1 MDPNP
6 VGRRDQPPPSPGGTA
21 VAVGTFGPQRRWHGD
36 MNLAFA
42 HRLRVDPEQ
51 TTAHYGRHVA
61 VFNRQGLMK
70 RDADGYYFNQTRF
83 LSGFDIRSGGKP
95 VKPVSCANVQPHA
108 IVGYYLLPSPAGR
121 KAAPPGRSRA
131 ERRGDRRQGDRNPHQ
146 HLCRRRLPPGRRGD
160 EPGARGRDR
169 QARLPFRRRFRR
181 HRRSLLRQ
189 AQAEGGGPPQLR
201 PVGARRGRARL
212 RLPA

>member
-1 MDPNP
+1 
-6 VGRRDQPPPSPGGTA
+6 
-21 VAVGTFGPQRRWHGD
+21 

-42 HRLRVDPEQ
+42 HRLKVDPEQ

-121 KAAPPGRSRA
+121 KAAPRAIPSRAAGRSSP
-131 ERRGDRRQGDRNPHQ
+131 RGSKSTSTPLSAAATTRTSR
-146 HLCRRRLPPGRRGD
+146 
-160 EPGARGRDR
+160 
-169 QARLPFRRRFRR
+169 
-181 HRRSLLRQ
+181 
-189 AQAEGGGPPQLR
+189 
-201 PVGARRGRARL
+201 
-212 RLPA
+212 

>member
-6 VGRRDQPPPSPGGTA
+6 RRAAGPTAAFSGGTA

-121 KAAPPGRSRA
+121 KAGPPGDPEH

-160 EPGARGRDR
+160 QPGARGRR

-201 PVGARRGRARL
+201 RVGRRGRARL